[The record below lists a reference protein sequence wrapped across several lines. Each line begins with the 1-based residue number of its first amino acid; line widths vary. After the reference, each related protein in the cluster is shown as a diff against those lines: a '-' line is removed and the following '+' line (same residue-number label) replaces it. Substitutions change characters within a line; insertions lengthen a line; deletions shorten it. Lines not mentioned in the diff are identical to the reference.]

1 MNLLHH
7 HLRSEIRPMLALAVP
22 MVLTE
27 LGWMSMSTVDILMV
41 GPLGP
46 ESIGAV
52 GVGSMLF
59 LALAVFGIGIL
70 LGLDSLI
77 SQAFGAKKLDECRRW
92 LLHGVVMSVCL
103 ALPLML
109 LVWLGLPFL
118 DLWGFSAEVLR
129 LTGPYLEIITWSTWP
144 LLLYVALRRYLQA
157 MGVVKPIMFTLLSAN
172 AINILANWVLIHGHF
187 GAPALGVNGA
197 GWATCISRLYMAIS
211 LVVAVFLHDAKS
223 GHLFRQTA
231 FRIELHRMWQLL
243 RLGLP
248 AAIQVT
254 LEVGVFSA
262 STALA
267 GKLPAIALAAHQI
280 VLNMASITFM
290 VPLGMA
296 SAAAVR
302 VGHAVGRIDPAGAS
316 RAAWTAVML
325 GVVFMAG
332 AAALFLLVPAPL
344 MRLFTTDATV
354 ITTGVSLLFVAAIM
368 QMVDG
373 LQGVLTGVFRG
384 VGDTRTP
391 MLWNLA
397 GHWCLGLP
405 LGYSLC
411 FLWGVG
417 VIGLWIGLSTGLTV
431 VALILLAVW
440 TNRARGLANWLSSD
454 VRKS

>member
-1 MNLLHH
+1 
-7 HLRSEIRPMLALAVP
+7 
-22 MVLTE
+22 
-27 LGWMSMSTVDILMV
+27 
-41 GPLGP
+41 
-46 ESIGAV
+46 
-52 GVGSMLF
+52 
-59 LALAVFGIGIL
+59 
-70 LGLDSLI
+70 
-77 SQAFGAKKLDECRRW
+77 
-92 LLHGVVMSVCL
+92 
-103 ALPLML
+103 
-109 LVWLGLPFL
+109 
-118 DLWGFSAEVLR
+118 
-129 LTGPYLEIITWSTWP
+129 
-144 LLLYVALRRYLQA
+144 
-157 MGVVKPIMFTLLSAN
+157 
-172 AINILANWVLIHGHF
+172 
-187 GAPALGVNGA
+187 
-197 GWATCISRLYMAIS
+197 
-211 LVVAVFLHDAKS
+211 
-223 GHLFRQTA
+223 
-231 FRIELHRMWQLL
+231 LL

-316 RAAWTAVML
+316 RAAWTSVML

-332 AAALFLLVPAPL
+332 AAALFLLLPAPL
-344 MRLFTTDATV
+344 MRLFTTDAAV

-417 VIGLWIGLSTGLTV
+417 VIGLWIGLSTGLAV

-454 VRKS
+454 LQKS